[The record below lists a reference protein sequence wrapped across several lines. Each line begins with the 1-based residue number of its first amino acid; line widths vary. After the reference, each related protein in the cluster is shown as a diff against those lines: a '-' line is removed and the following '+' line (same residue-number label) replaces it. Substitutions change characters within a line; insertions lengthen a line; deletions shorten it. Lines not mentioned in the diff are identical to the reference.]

1 MFESARNWFDGL
13 EPRERWMVSLCGVV
27 VAATLLYVVV
37 VKPYLAHRQQLTTE
51 VAQKHELL
59 AWMQDAKAEIR
70 ALESQGRETSAGS
83 GESLF
88 SVVDSTAK
96 EAGLGSALRQITPD
110 GDSAVRVRLDTARFD
125 YMLQWL
131 GQLEQSHGVSVT
143 RVTFDR
149 ASEPGRVN
157 VSLTLEQEVA

>member
-1 MFESARNWFDGL
+1 MVESLKTWFQGL
-13 EPRERWMVSLCGVV
+13 EPRERWMVSVCGVLV
-27 VAATLLYVVV
+27 GATVLYLLVIE
-37 VKPYLAHRQQLTTE
+37 PYLTHRQQLTSE
-51 VAQKHELL
+51 VAQKRELL

-88 SVVDSTAK
+88 SVVDRTAK
-96 EAGLGSALRQITPD
+96 EAGLGNSLRQITPD

-131 GQLEQSHGVSVT
+131 GQLEQAHGVSVT

-149 ASEPGRVN
+149 TSESGRVN

>member
-1 MFESARNWFDGL
+1 MFDSLKNWFDGL
-13 EPRERWMVSLCGVV
+13 EQRERWMVSVCGVL
-27 VAATLLYVVV
+27 VAVTALYMFLVE
-37 VKPYLAHRQQLTTE
+37 PYLAHRYQLKTQ
-51 VAQKHELL
+51 VAQKRELV
-59 AWMQDAKAEIR
+59 AWMEDARAEIQ

-88 SVVDSTAK
+88 SVVDRTAK
-96 EAGLGSALRQITPD
+96 EAGLGNSLRQITPD

-131 GQLEQSHGVSVT
+131 GQLESSHGVSVT

-149 ASEPGRVN
+149 TSQPGRVN
-157 VSLTLEQEVA
+157 VSMTLEREVA

>member
-1 MFESARNWFDGL
+1 MFESLKNWFDGL

-27 VAATLLYVVV
+27 VAATLLYVLVV
-37 VKPYLAHRQQLTTE
+37 DPYLAHRQQLTE
-51 VAQKHELL
+51 QVAQKRELL

-88 SVVDSTAK
+88 SVVDRTAK
-96 EAGLGSALRQITPD
+96 EAGLGNSLRQITPD

-131 GQLEQSHGVSVT
+131 GRLEQAHGVSVT

-149 ASEPGRVN
+149 TSEPGRVN
-157 VSLTLEQEVA
+157 VSMTLEREVA